1 MDAEFAASVP
11 HLHHGSRNQ
20 VRIGGLEVRSADDSA
35 GAVPQ
40 NRTAR
45 VRRTVIALAVLAAV
59 FYVGI
64 ILIMAWR

>member
-1 MDAEFAASVP
+1 M
-11 HLHHGSRNQ
+11 
-20 VRIGGLEVRSADDSA
+20 RSADDSA

-45 VRRTVIALAVLAAV
+45 VRRTVIALAVLTAV